1 MAAGTFTLYDGVAEY
16 LGDGTIDLDN
26 DTFNI
31 TLHTSS
37 YTPSGAHDA
46 YTDLTNE
53 LATANGYTNGGAALT
68 NVTWTRSS
76 GVATFDSDNQVWT
89 ASSGPI
95 TARYA
100 VIRSATANKLLGYM
114 LLDST
119 PADLTAT
126 DGNTLTVGPHA
137 SNGWFQQTVNPA

>member
-31 TLHTSS
+31 SLHSS
-37 YTPSGAHDA
+37 AFTAESTDDA
-46 YTDLTNE
+46 YADLNAE

-68 NVTWTRSS
+68 SVTWVRSG
-76 GVATFDSDNQVWT
+76 GVSTFDSADQVWT
-89 ASSGPI
+89 ASGGSI
-95 TARYA
+95 VARYA
-100 VIRSATANKLLGYM
+100 VVRDVTADKLIGYL
-114 LLDST
+114 LLDNT
-119 PADLTAT
+119 PADVTAT

-137 SNGWFQQTVNPA
+137 SNGWFQVTVNPA